1 MFLQNFRQEIAQEL
15 TRILQFWADHALDEK
30 QGGFIGKM
38 DFEGHIHASAEK
50 GGVLNA
56 RILWTFSAAYN
67 FTNDAAYLQL
77 AKRAYDYLIN
87 YFLDKQCGGIY
98 WSVDA
103 QGNPLAKRKQ
113 IYCQAFAIYGL
124 AEYYK
129 ATQHSEA
136 LDLAKQ
142 LFAYI
147 EQHSFDTETGGYWEA
162 FSENWTQLDDWRLS
176 EKDRNDPKTMNTHLH
191 ILEAYACLY
200 EVWQDPHL
208 AQQLRHLLTIFTDKI
223 LDKNGKHLLLFF
235 DKNWQ
240 SQSAGISFGHDI
252 EAAWLLQWAAQV
264 VNDETLLAQFKQLA
278 LAIAYQTQSQIQ
290 ADGSLYHEFDP
301 ISRHYDTHREW
312 WVEAEAM
319 VGFLNAYQ
327 NQQDHTFLDTIQ
339 GLWHFTKKHLLDTQR
354 GEWVWGVYDDYTP
367 MTTEDR
373 IGFWKCPYHNTRA
386 CIELL
391 KRVDL
396 LLVN

>member
-15 TRILQFWADHALDEK
+15 ERILQFWTSHALDEQ

-38 DFEGHIHASAEK
+38 DFEGTIHASAAK

-67 FTNDAAYLQL
+67 FSKNESYLLL
-77 AKRAYDYLIN
+77 AKRAYQYLVKH
-87 YFLDKQCGGIY
+87 FWDKQHGGIY

-103 QGNPLAKRKQ
+103 QGNPLSTRKQ
-113 IYCQAFAIYGL
+113 IYCQAFAIYGF

-129 ATQHSEA
+129 ATQDPEA
-136 LDLAKQ
+136 LALAKQ
-142 LFAYI
+142 LFTYI
-147 EQHSFDTETGGYWEA
+147 EKYSFDAETGGYWEA
-162 FSENWTQLDDWRLS
+162 FSENWTQLDDLRLS

-208 AQQLRHLLTIFTDKI
+208 AQQLRHLLVIFTDKI

-235 DKNWQ
+235 DKNWE
-240 SQSAGISFGHDI
+240 SQSASISFGHDI
-252 EAAWLLQWAAQV
+252 EAAWLLQWAAECLHDPALASQFQQLA
-264 VNDETLLAQFKQLA
+264 VNIAQETLAAMQP
-278 LAIAYQTQSQIQ
+278 
-290 ADGSLYHEFDP
+290 DGSLYHEYDP
-301 ISRHYDTHREW
+301 LTQHYDTHREW

-327 NQQDHTFLDTIQ
+327 NQATTAFVEAIQ
-339 GLWHFTKKHLLDTQR
+339 QLWQFTQKYLLDKQR

-367 MTTEDR
+367 MKTEDR